1 VAELTD
7 SGAPEAPG
15 SPPEADLE
23 PATTTAL
30 DGPDDGAPEAE
41 PPAAPWV
48 PLVPRVRAAWGRVSD
63 RFAREPGLAV
73 EAAVTATV
81 VVLGTVL
88 VLATLDP
95 SNLFSNTTT
104 TGGDMGS
111 HLWGP
116 RYLIDHLLPQ
126 LRLSGWTPDWYD
138 GFPAYQ
144 FYMVVPSLFVVLLH
158 VGLPWYLAIPV
169 AAVAVLLALAGWLR
183 ERLYRYRWLLFAAG
197 FFLLNLALP
206 LSYNRSFKIV
216 TAMGLL
222 SLPLACWVLAK
233 AADLR
238 FPTPPLFA
246 AAGVIFIFNRE
257 PLFNNTGNIIGGNFQ
272 STMAGEFSFSLSLTF
287 AVLYLAAAVRGLRT
301 GKHRA
306 LAAALFALAGLCH
319 LIPAFFVLGCT
330 GALFLVH
337 PDRKRFKWLVTMV
350 PVAGL
355 LTAFWVVPFALRS
368 HYVNDMGWERLPL
381 PSGDVTDVGYYLW
394 PGALRYLFIAGI
406 VGVVVSLIRRYSVG
420 LVLGLA
426 WGGVALAFWHLPQ
439 MRLWNARLLPF
450 MYLSV
455 ALLAAIAVGELLRVI
470 GAAAS
475 GDVRRPLRIV
485 TVGGGALIALGGLV
499 YAALPIQTIKGPVC
513 SASKLPDPIEDVVVD
528 VLCIDRKPVTGADNT
543 VKNRASWL
551 FFSTTAENQAGGWAA
566 TDYSGLES
574 KEAQPAGC
582 DAEGSTVAC
591 TSGGWNEYKHLIQ
604 TMAGIGDDP
613 RYGCGRAFW
622 EYDGDRIGGYGTP
635 MALMMLPYFTDSCIG
650 SQEGLYFE
658 SSTTVP
664 YHFLMQS
671 ELSTGPSNPQR
682 DLPYPGFDIDAGVR
696 HLQLLGVKYY
706 LASTPNAVDQ
716 ASRHPDLTEIAVS
729 GPWHIYEVADAEP
742 VAALANEPV
751 VLEGV
756 DQSQDGWLP
765 TASAWFL
772 DSNALDV
779 PLAASGP
786 DDWKRVEA
794 DPVPTELRHIVK
806 YARDQLGQSGSIDQV
821 PELPRTALPEVQVSD
836 IEMGDD
842 SISFKV
848 DKTGVPVLVRTSY
861 FPNWEVSG
869 AEGPYRVTPNL
880 MVVVPTDNEVSM
892 HFGRTPVDWLG
903 IVLTLLG
910 LIGLVWLAR
919 QPAIDVE
926 PERPPRLSRWIDRQ
940 LTIERA
946 PAPEPAAEQQ
956 ELAADSAVI
965 DPSTMEPEQAARV
978 LLAAAGLP
986 MSPEAVEAVLAD
998 RDHAAEVYR
1007 SAARNSHPDQPD
1019 GSDEA
1024 FHFVTTAK
1032 AVLDGDE

>member
-1 VAELTD
+1 MAELTESD
-7 SGAPEAPG
+7 FAEEPELGTPIDAE
-15 SPPEADLE
+15 PEVEAEVDAE
-23 PATTTAL
+23 V
-30 DGPDDGAPEAE
+30 DAE
-41 PPAAPWV
+41 PPTPWI
-48 PLVPRVRAAWGRVSD
+48 PLPERLRQAWDRTGD
-63 RFAREPGLAV
+63 RFGREPGLVV
-73 EAAVTATV
+73 EAVVTVGV
-81 VVLGTVL
+81 VVLGTAL
-88 VLATLDP
+88 VLATLNP
-95 SNLFSNTTT
+95 QNLFSNTTT

-144 FYMVVPSLFVVLLH
+144 FYMVVPSLLVVLLH
-158 VGLPWYLAIPV
+158 VGLPWFLALPVGALAI
-169 AAVAVLLALAGWLR
+169 ALALAGWWR

-197 FFLLNLALP
+197 FLLLNLAIP

-216 TAMGLL
+216 TAAGLL
-222 SLPLACWVLAK
+222 TLPLACWVLAK
-233 AADLR
+233 AAELK

-246 AAGVIFIFNRE
+246 AAGVVFLYNRE

-287 AVLYLAAAVRGLRT
+287 AVLYLAVAVRGLRT

-306 LAAALFALAGLCH
+306 LAAALFAMAGLCH

-337 PDRKRFKWLVTMV
+337 PDRKRFRWLITMV

-368 HYVNDMGWERLPL
+368 DYVNDMGWERLPL
-381 PSGDVTDVGYYLW
+381 PSGEVTDVGYYLW
-394 PGALRYLFIAGI
+394 PGALRWLFVFGI
-406 VGVVVSLIRRYSVG
+406 VGVIVSLIRRYSVG

-455 ALLAAIAVGELLRVI
+455 SLLAALAVGELLRVI

-485 TVGGGALIALGGLV
+485 TVGGGALVAFGALL
-499 YAALPIQTIKGPVC
+499 YAALPVQTLSMPGLERTQVT
-513 SASKLPDPIEDVVVD
+513 AS
-528 VLCIDRKPVTGADNT
+528 DNT
-543 VKNRASWL
+543 VKTKSSWL
-551 FFSTTAENQAGGWAA
+551 FFSTTAQNQAGGWAA
-566 TDYSGLES
+566 TDYKGLES
-574 KEAQPAGC
+574 KEAQPLGC

-604 TMAGIGDDP
+604 TMAGIGEDE

-729 GPWHIYEVADAEP
+729 GPWHIYEVADSETVSAMP
-742 VAALANEPV
+742 YEPV
-751 VLEGV
+751 VAEGI
-756 DQSQDGWLP
+756 DTNQDGWLP

-772 DSNALDV
+772 NGEDLDV

-786 DDWKRVEA
+786 DDWKRVEVDA
-794 DPVPTELRHIVK
+794 VPTELRHIVK
-806 YARDQLGQSGSIDQV
+806 YARDQLGESGPIDQV
-821 PELPRTALPEVQVSD
+821 PDLPRTELPEVKVSD

-848 DKTGVPVLVRTSY
+848 DKTGVPVLVKTSY
-861 FPNWEVSG
+861 FPNWQVDGASG
-869 AEGPYRVTPNL
+869 VYRVTPNL
-880 MVVVPTDNEVSM
+880 MVVVPTDTEVSM

-910 LIGLVWLAR
+910 LVGLFWLSR

-946 PAPEPAAEQQ
+946 PAVDPLTGPGPAPGPPEPPGPDEVAM
-956 ELAADSAVI
+956 SR
-965 DPSTMEPEQAARV
+965 EQAARV
-978 LLAAAGLP
+978 LLAAAGAPL
-986 MSPEAVEAVLAD
+986 SAEAVGEVLD
-998 RDHAAEVYR
+998 DPLHAADVHR
-1007 SAARNSHPDQPD
+1007 SAARNSDPGQPG

-1024 FHFVTTAK
+1024 AAMVAAAR
-1032 AVLDGDE
+1032 AVLDGDQ

>member
-1 VAELTD
+1 MAELTED
-7 SGAPEAPG
+7 DPVFAVD
-15 SPPEADLE
+15 PPEEPVPTDPWIPLPDRIRRGWSRLMDRVADQ
-23 PATTTAL
+23 
-30 DGPDDGAPEAE
+30 
-41 PPAAPWV
+41 
-48 PLVPRVRAAWGRVSD
+48 
-63 RFAREPGLAV
+63 PGLAV

-81 VVLGTVL
+81 VVLGTIL
-88 VLATLDP
+88 VLATLNP

-144 FYMVVPSLFVVLLH
+144 FYMVVPSLLVVLLH
-158 VGLPWYLAIPV
+158 VGLPWFLAIPV
-169 AAVAVLLALAGWLR
+169 GLASLVVMAGGGLR
-183 ERLYRYRWLLFAAG
+183 GRFYRYRWGLFAVG
-197 FFLLNLALP
+197 VFVLNLAVP

-222 SLPLACWVLAK
+222 TLPLACWVLAK
-233 AADLR
+233 AADLK
-238 FPTPPLFA
+238 FPAPPLFA

-257 PLFNNTGNIIGGNFQ
+257 PAFNNTGNIIGGNFQ

-306 LAAALFALAGLCH
+306 LAAALFAMAGLCH

-330 GALFLVH
+330 AALFLVH
-337 PDRKRFKWLVTMV
+337 PDRKRFKWLITMV

-381 PSGDVTDVGYYLW
+381 PSGEVTGVGYYLW
-394 PGALRYLFIAGI
+394 PDGLRALFIAGI
-406 VGVVVSLIRRYSVG
+406 VGIAVSIIRRYSVG

-455 ALLAAIAVGELLRVI
+455 SLLAAIAVSEILRVV

-485 TVGGGALIALGGLV
+485 TVGGGAIVAVLALI
-499 YAALPIQTIKGPVC
+499 YAALPIQSLHAPGLERVT
-513 SASKLPDPIEDVVVD
+513 
-528 VLCIDRKPVTGADNT
+528 VTGADGT
-543 VKNRASWL
+543 AQTKSSWL
-551 FFSTTAENQAGGWAA
+551 LFSTTAQNQAGGWAA

-574 KEAQPAGC
+574 KVATPAGC
-582 DAEGSTVAC
+582 DQPGSTVAC

-604 TMAGIGDDP
+604 TMAGIGKDS

-696 HLQLLGVKYY
+696 HLQMLGVKYY

-729 GPWHIYEVADAEP
+729 GPWHIYEVADAP
-742 VAALANEPV
+742 TVSAMPYEPV
-751 VLEGV
+751 VLKGV

-772 DSNALDV
+772 DGSALDV

-786 DDWKRVEA
+786 DDWKRVDA
-794 DPVPTELRHIVK
+794 DPVPTDLRHIVK
-806 YARDQLGQSGSIDQV
+806 YARDQLGETGPIDQV
-821 PELPRTALPEVQVSD
+821 PELPRTELPEVKVSD

-848 DKTGVPVLVRTSY
+848 DKTGVPVLVKTSY
-861 FPNWEVSG
+861 FPNWQVSG

-880 MVVVPTDNEVSM
+880 MVVIPTDREVSM
-892 HFGRTPVDWLG
+892 DFGRTPVDWLG
-903 IVLTLLG
+903 ITLTLLG

-919 QPAIDVE
+919 SPAIDVE
-926 PERPPRLSRWIDRQ
+926 PERPPRMSRWIDRK
-940 LTIERA
+940 LTIERRT
-946 PAPEPAAEQQ
+946 PAPTDPADADPVDAHPPDGEPVVAQPDV
-956 ELAADSAVI
+956 AADLSR
-965 DPSTMEPEQAARV
+965 EQAARV
-978 LLAAAGLP
+978 LLAAAGLDTGP
-986 MSPEAVEAVLAD
+986 GQVTRVLAD
-998 RDHAAEVYR
+998 PEDARAVARLAEER
-1007 SAARNSHPDQPD
+1007 AHPDQPT

-1024 FHFVTTAK
+1024 LRLVAS
-1032 AVLDGDE
+1032 ARSVLLGSA